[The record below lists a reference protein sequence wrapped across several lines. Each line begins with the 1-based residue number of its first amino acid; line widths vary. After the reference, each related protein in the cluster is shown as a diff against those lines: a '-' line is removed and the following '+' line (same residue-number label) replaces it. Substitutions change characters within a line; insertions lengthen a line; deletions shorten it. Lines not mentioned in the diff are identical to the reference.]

1 MTSKIGV
8 DVSRIDALDKVT
20 GQALFPADLM
30 SSDMLYM
37 KILFAGRP
45 HARVRSIDVSKA
57 ESFPG
62 VIAIFTAS
70 DVPVNEYGLINC
82 DQPVLV
88 GPGSNKKGADIARFV
103 GDQIALVVAETEEAA
118 IKARDHIL
126 VDWVDLPVVTDPY
139 KAMKPDAPM
148 LFEYRES
155 NIIKHNKVRAGDVE
169 SAWKNCEVIVESIYQ
184 TPWQEHAY
192 LQPEAGISYIDSD
205 GRITV
210 EVAGQWVHEE
220 QKQIA
225 HALGLTVDQVRVI
238 HPAIGGA
245 FGGREDVSVQ
255 IVLALAAW
263 HLHQRGIS
271 RPVKIVWSRE
281 ESIVGHHKRHPYNI
295 HAKWGAASDG
305 SILAAEVKM
314 VADAG
319 AYEYTSAKVLGNATL
334 QSTGPYDIPNVSVD
348 AYAVYTNNVPSGAFR
363 GFGGPQ
369 GAFAAESQVN
379 KLAHKLGID
388 VVEMRR
394 RNLIDDGSIG
404 QFKSVYP
411 EGVTIRQVVEEC
423 ADRSN
428 WPITKVDNSLPSNI
442 RKGYG
447 FACALKNVGFS
458 FGFPEECWAKVELH
472 GGSEIERVVL
482 HHAGAECGQGAHTV
496 FVQMT
501 AEACGVPI
509 ERIQLEAAD
518 SASTKNSGSA
528 SASRLTFMAGNSI
541 RGAVDLALKNWQS
554 EERPAIGEYKFVP
567 RQTTAL
573 DTETGECDPN
583 ITYGYV
589 AQRVIVEVDIETG
602 HIRVVDVMSVDDVG
616 RAINPIQVAGQIEGA
631 IVQAHGYTLLENLV
645 SQDGYIETAH
655 FSNYLIPTS
664 LDVPERVEAV
674 ILEYSDPQGP
684 WGLRGVAEMPFLPYA
699 PALIAAV
706 HDATGVWFDEFP
718 LIPERVLRGLN
729 HSIYAE

>member
-8 DVSRIDALDKVT
+8 DITRIDALDKVT
-20 GQALFPADLM
+20 GKALFPADLM
-30 SSDMLYM
+30 SPDMLHM

-57 ESFPG
+57 ESYPG
-62 VIAIFTAS
+62 VVAIFTAS
-70 DVPVNEYGLINC
+70 DVPVNEYGLINA

-88 GPGSNKKGADIARFV
+88 GPDSNKEGADIARFV
-103 GDQIALVVAETEEAA
+103 GDQLALVVAETEEAA
-118 IKARDHIL
+118 IKARELIL
-126 VDWVDLPVVTDPY
+126 VNWTDLPVVTDPY
-139 KAMKPDAPM
+139 KAMKSDSPV
-148 LFEYRES
+148 LFESRDS
-155 NIIKHNKVRAGDVE
+155 NIIKHNRIRAGDIT
-169 SAWKNCEVIVESIYQ
+169 SAWKSCEVIVESVYR

-225 HALGLTVDQVRVI
+225 HALGIPIDQVRVI

-255 IVLALAAW
+255 IVLALAVW
-263 HLHQRGIS
+263 HLHQRGIK

-295 HAKWGAASDG
+295 YAKWGASSDG
-305 SILAAEVKM
+305 RILAAEVEM

-379 KLAHKLGID
+379 KLAQKLGLD
-388 VVEMRR
+388 VIEMRR
-394 RNLIDDGSIG
+394 RNLIGEGSVG
-404 QFKSVYP
+404 QFNAVYP

-423 ADRSN
+423 AARSN
-428 WPITKVDNSLPSNI
+428 WPITQSDNSLPTNI
-442 RKGYG
+442 RRGYG

-496 FVQMT
+496 FVQMA

-509 ERIQLEAAD
+509 ECIQLEAAD
-518 SASTKNSGSA
+518 SALTKNSGSA
-528 SASRLTFMAGNSI
+528 SASRMTFMAGNSI
-541 RGAVDLALKNWQS
+541 RGAVDLALENWKS

-573 DTETGECDPN
+573 DAETGECDPN

-589 AQRVIVEVDIETG
+589 AQRVVVEVDIETG

-631 IVQAHGYTLLENLV
+631 VVQAHGYTLLENLI
-645 SQDGYIETAH
+645 SRDGYIETAH

-674 ILEYSDPQGP
+674 ILEYADPQGP

-699 PALIAAV
+699 PAIIAAV
-706 HDATGVWFDEFP
+706 NDATGIWFDEFP
-718 LIPERVLRGLN
+718 LIPERVLRGLD
-729 HSIYAE
+729 HSEYG

>member
-20 GQALFPADLM
+20 GKALFPADLM
-30 SSDMLYM
+30 SSDMLHM

-45 HARVRSIDVSKA
+45 HARVRSIDVGKA
-57 ESFPG
+57 ESCPG
-62 VIAIFTAS
+62 VIAILTAS

-118 IKARDHIL
+118 IKARDDIL
-126 VDWVDLPVVTDPY
+126 VDWADLPVITDPY
-139 KAMKPDAPM
+139 EAMKPDAPM
-148 LFEYRES
+148 LFESRDS

-169 SAWKNCEVIVESIYQ
+169 GAWKNCEVIVESIYH

-281 ESIVGHHKRHPYNI
+281 ESILGHHKRHPYNI

-379 KLAHKLGID
+379 KLADKLGID

-394 RNLIDDGSIG
+394 RNLISDGSIG
-404 QFKSVYP
+404 QFNSVYP

-428 WPITKVDNSLPSNI
+428 WPITQVDNSLPSNI

-509 ERIQLEAAD
+509 ECIQLEAAD
-518 SASTKNSGSA
+518 
-528 SASRLTFMAGNSI
+528 
-541 RGAVDLALKNWQS
+541 
-554 EERPAIGEYKFVP
+554 
-567 RQTTAL
+567 
-573 DTETGECDPN
+573 
-583 ITYGYV
+583 
-589 AQRVIVEVDIETG
+589 
-602 HIRVVDVMSVDDVG
+602 
-616 RAINPIQVAGQIEGA
+616 
-631 IVQAHGYTLLENLV
+631 
-645 SQDGYIETAH
+645 
-655 FSNYLIPTS
+655 
-664 LDVPERVEAV
+664 
-674 ILEYSDPQGP
+674 
-684 WGLRGVAEMPFLPYA
+684 
-699 PALIAAV
+699 
-706 HDATGVWFDEFP
+706 
-718 LIPERVLRGLN
+718 
-729 HSIYAE
+729 

>member
-8 DVSRIDALDKVT
+8 DIARIDALDKVT
-20 GQALFPADLM
+20 GKALFPADLM

-45 HARVRSIDVSKA
+45 HARVRSIDVTKA
-57 ESFPG
+57 ESCPG
-62 VIAIFTAS
+62 VVAVFTAS
-70 DVPVNEYGLINC
+70 DVPVNEYGLINS

-118 IKARDHIL
+118 VEARDLIL
-126 VDWVDLPVVTDPY
+126 VDWTDLPVVTDPY

-148 LFEYRES
+148 LFESRDS
-155 NIIKHNKVRAGDVE
+155 NIIKHNRIRTGDVG
-169 SAWKNCEVIVESIYQ
+169 SAWKNCEVIVESVYR

-225 HALGLTVDQVRVI
+225 HALGLAIDQVRVI

-245 FGGREDVSVQ
+245 FGGREDISVQ

-263 HLHQRGIS
+263 HLHQRGIK
-271 RPVKIVWSRE
+271 RPIKIVWSRE
-281 ESIVGHHKRHPYNI
+281 ESILGHHKRHPYNI

-305 SILAAEVKM
+305 RILAAEVEM

-379 KLAHKLGID
+379 KLANKLGID

-394 RNLIDDGSIG
+394 RNLISDGSVG
-404 QFKSVYP
+404 QFNSVYP

-428 WPITKVDNSLPSNI
+428 WPITQVDNSLPLNI
-442 RKGYG
+442 RRGHG

-496 FVQMT
+496 FVQMV

-509 ERIQLEAAD
+509 ECVQLEAAD
-518 SASTKNSGSA
+518 SALTKNSGSA

-541 RGAVDLALKNWQS
+541 RGAVDLALANWKS

-631 IVQAHGYTLLENLV
+631 VVQAHGYTLLENLV
-645 SQDGYIETAH
+645 SRDGYIETAH

-674 ILEYSDPQGP
+674 ILEYEDPQGP

-699 PALIAAV
+699 PAIIAAV
-706 HDATGVWFDEFP
+706 NDATEIWFDEFP

-729 HSIYAE
+729 HSAYG

>member
-20 GQALFPADLM
+20 GKAVFPADLM
-30 SSDMLYM
+30 SSDMLHM

-45 HARVRSIDVSKA
+45 HARVRSIDVGKA
-57 ESFPG
+57 ESCPG
-62 VIAIFTAS
+62 VIAILTAS

-118 IKARDHIL
+118 IKARDDIL
-126 VDWVDLPVVTDPY
+126 VDWADLPVITDPY
-139 KAMKPDAPM
+139 EAMKPDAPM
-148 LFEYRES
+148 LFESRDS

-169 SAWKNCEVIVESIYQ
+169 GAWKNCEVIVESIYH

-281 ESIVGHHKRHPYNI
+281 ESILGHHKRHPYNI

-379 KLAHKLGID
+379 KLADKLGID

-394 RNLIDDGSIG
+394 RNLISDGSIG

-428 WPITKVDNSLPSNI
+428 WPITQVDNSLPSNI

-509 ERIQLEAAD
+509 ECIQLEAAD
-518 SASTKNSGSA
+518 SALTKNSGSA

-541 RGAVDLALKNWQS
+541 RGAVDLALENWQS

-573 DTETGECDPN
+573 DTETGD
-583 ITYGYV
+583 
-589 AQRVIVEVDIETG
+589 AA
-602 HIRVVDVMSVDDVG
+602 
-616 RAINPIQVAGQIEGA
+616 AICIA
-631 IVQAHGYTLLENLV
+631 ISLLN
-645 SQDGYIETAH
+645 S
-655 FSNYLIPTS
+655 
-664 LDVPERVEAV
+664 
-674 ILEYSDPQGP
+674 
-684 WGLRGVAEMPFLPYA
+684 
-699 PALIAAV
+699 
-706 HDATGVWFDEFP
+706 
-718 LIPERVLRGLN
+718 
-729 HSIYAE
+729 

>member
-1 MTSKIGV
+1 
-8 DVSRIDALDKVT
+8 
-20 GQALFPADLM
+20 
-30 SSDMLYM
+30 
-37 KILFAGRP
+37 
-45 HARVRSIDVSKA
+45 
-57 ESFPG
+57 
-62 VIAIFTAS
+62 
-70 DVPVNEYGLINC
+70 
-82 DQPVLV
+82 
-88 GPGSNKKGADIARFV
+88 
-103 GDQIALVVAETEEAA
+103 
-118 IKARDHIL
+118 
-126 VDWVDLPVVTDPY
+126 
-139 KAMKPDAPM
+139 M
-148 LFEYRES
+148 LFESRDS

-169 SAWKNCEVIVESIYQ
+169 GAWKNCEVIVESIYH

-281 ESIVGHHKRHPYNI
+281 ESILGHHKRHPYNI

-379 KLAHKLGID
+379 KLADKLGID

-394 RNLIDDGSIG
+394 RNLISDGSIG

-428 WPITKVDNSLPSNI
+428 WPITQVDNSLPSNI

-509 ERIQLEAAD
+509 ECIQLEAAD
-518 SASTKNSGSA
+518 SALTKNSGSA

-541 RGAVDLALKNWQS
+541 RGAVDLALENWQS

-631 IVQAHGYTLLENLV
+631 VVQAHGYTLLENLV
-645 SQDGYIETAH
+645 SRDGYIETAQ

-706 HDATGVWFDEFP
+706 HDATGIWFDEFP
-718 LIPERVLRGLN
+718 LIPERVLRGID
-729 HSIYAE
+729 HSVYGE

>member
-57 ESFPG
+57 ESCPG

-118 IKARDHIL
+118 IKARDDIL
-126 VDWVDLPVVTDPY
+126 VDWVDLPVITDPY
-139 KAMKPDAPM
+139 EAMKPDAPM
-148 LFEYRES
+148 LFESRDS

-169 SAWKNCEVIVESIYQ
+169 SAWKNCEVIVESIYH

-428 WPITKVDNSLPSNI
+428 WPITKGDNSLPSNI

-602 HIRVVDVMSVDDVG
+602 HVRVVDVMSVDDVG

>member
-20 GQALFPADLM
+20 GKALFPADLM
-30 SSDMLYM
+30 SSDMLHM

-45 HARVRSIDVSKA
+45 HARVRSIDVGKA
-57 ESFPG
+57 ESCPG
-62 VIAIFTAS
+62 VIAILTAS

-88 GPGSNKKGADIARFV
+88 GPGSNKKGADTARFV

-118 IKARDHIL
+118 IKARDDIL
-126 VDWVDLPVVTDPY
+126 VDWADLPVITDPY
-139 KAMKPDAPM
+139 EAMKPDAPM
-148 LFEYRES
+148 LFESRDS
-155 NIIKHNKVRAGDVE
+155 NIIKHNKIRAGDVE
-169 SAWKNCEVIVESIYQ
+169 GAWKNCEVIVESIYH

-255 IVLALAAW
+255 IVLALASW
-263 HLHQRGIS
+263 HLHERGIS

-281 ESIVGHHKRHPYNI
+281 ESILGHHKRHPYNI

-379 KLAHKLGID
+379 KLADKLGID

-394 RNLIDDGSIG
+394 RNLISDGSIG

-428 WPITKVDNSLPSNI
+428 WPITQVDNSLPSNI

-509 ERIQLEAAD
+509 ECIQLEAAD
-518 SASTKNSGSA
+518 SALTKNSGSA

-541 RGAVDLALKNWQS
+541 RGAVDLALENWQS

-631 IVQAHGYTLLENLV
+631 VVQAHGYTLLENLV
-645 SQDGYIETAH
+645 SRDGYIETAQ

-706 HDATGVWFDEFP
+706 HDATGIWFDEFP
-718 LIPERVLRGLN
+718 LIPERVLRGID
-729 HSIYAE
+729 HSVYGE

>member
-8 DVSRIDALDKVT
+8 DITRIDALDKVT
-20 GQALFPADLM
+20 GKALFPADLM
-30 SSDMLYM
+30 SSDMLHM

-57 ESFPG
+57 ESYPG
-62 VIAIFTAS
+62 VVAIFTAS
-70 DVPVNEYGLINC
+70 DVPVNEYGLINA

-88 GPGSNKKGADIARFV
+88 GPDSNKEGADIARFV
-103 GDQIALVVAETEEAA
+103 GDQLALVVAETEEAA
-118 IKARDHIL
+118 IKARELIL
-126 VDWVDLPVVTDPY
+126 VNWTDLPVVTDPY
-139 KAMKPDAPM
+139 KAMKSDSPV
-148 LFEYRES
+148 LFESRDS
-155 NIIKHNKVRAGDVE
+155 NIIKHNRIRAGDIT
-169 SAWKNCEVIVESIYQ
+169 SAWKSCEVIVESVYR

-225 HALGLTVDQVRVI
+225 HALGIPIDQVRVI

-255 IVLALAAW
+255 IVLALAVW
-263 HLHQRGIS
+263 HLHQRGIK

-295 HAKWGAASDG
+295 YAKWGASSDG
-305 SILAAEVKM
+305 RILAAEVEM

-379 KLAHKLGID
+379 KLAQKLGLD
-388 VVEMRR
+388 VIEMRR
-394 RNLIDDGSIG
+394 RNLIGEGSVG
-404 QFKSVYP
+404 QFNAVYP

-423 ADRSN
+423 AARSN
-428 WPITKVDNSLPSNI
+428 WPITQSDNSLPTNI
-442 RKGYG
+442 RRGYG

-496 FVQMT
+496 FVQMA

-509 ERIQLEAAD
+509 ECIQLEAAD
-518 SASTKNSGSA
+518 SALTKNSGSA
-528 SASRLTFMAGNSI
+528 SASRMTFMAGNSI
-541 RGAVDLALKNWQS
+541 RGAVDLALENWKS

-573 DTETGECDPN
+573 DAETGECDPN

-589 AQRVIVEVDIETG
+589 AQRVVVEVDIETG

-631 IVQAHGYTLLENLV
+631 VVQAHGYTLLENLI
-645 SQDGYIETAH
+645 SRDGYIETAH

-674 ILEYSDPQGP
+674 ILEYADPQGP

-699 PALIAAV
+699 PAIIAAV
-706 HDATGVWFDEFP
+706 NDATGIWFDEFP
-718 LIPERVLRGLN
+718 LIPERVLRGLD
-729 HSIYAE
+729 HSEYG

>member
-20 GQALFPADLM
+20 GKALFPADLM
-30 SSDMLYM
+30 SSDMLHM

-45 HARVRSIDVSKA
+45 HARVRSIDVGKA
-57 ESFPG
+57 ESCPG
-62 VIAIFTAS
+62 VIAILTAS

-88 GPGSNKKGADIARFV
+88 GPGSNKKGADTARFV

-118 IKARDHIL
+118 IKARDDIL
-126 VDWVDLPVVTDPY
+126 VDWVDLPVITDPY
-139 KAMKPDAPM
+139 EAMKPDAPM
-148 LFEYRES
+148 LFESRDS
-155 NIIKHNKVRAGDVE
+155 NIIKHNKIRAGDVE
-169 SAWKNCEVIVESIYQ
+169 GAWKNCEVIVESIYH

-255 IVLALAAW
+255 IVLALASW
-263 HLHQRGIS
+263 HLHERGIS

-281 ESIVGHHKRHPYNI
+281 ESILGHHKRHPYNI

-379 KLAHKLGID
+379 KLADKLGID

-394 RNLIDDGSIG
+394 RNLISDGSIG

-428 WPITKVDNSLPSNI
+428 WPITQVDNSLPSNI

-509 ERIQLEAAD
+509 ECIQLEAAD
-518 SASTKNSGSA
+518 SALTKNSGSA

-541 RGAVDLALKNWQS
+541 RGAVDLALENWQS

-631 IVQAHGYTLLENLV
+631 VVQAHGYTLLENLV
-645 SQDGYIETAH
+645 SRDGYIETAQ

-706 HDATGVWFDEFP
+706 HDATGIWFDEFP
-718 LIPERVLRGLN
+718 LIPERVLRGID
-729 HSIYAE
+729 HSVYGE

>member
-20 GQALFPADLM
+20 GKALFPADLM
-30 SSDMLYM
+30 SSDMLHM

-45 HARVRSIDVSKA
+45 HARVRSIDVGKA
-57 ESFPG
+57 ESCPG
-62 VIAIFTAS
+62 VIAILTAS

-118 IKARDHIL
+118 IKARDDIL
-126 VDWVDLPVVTDPY
+126 VDWADLPVITDPY
-139 KAMKPDAPM
+139 EAMKPDAPM
-148 LFEYRES
+148 LFESRDS

-169 SAWKNCEVIVESIYQ
+169 GAWKNCEVIVESIYH

-281 ESIVGHHKRHPYNI
+281 ESILGHHKRHPYNI

-379 KLAHKLGID
+379 KLADKLGID

-394 RNLIDDGSIG
+394 RNLISDGSIG

-428 WPITKVDNSLPSNI
+428 WPITQVDNSLPSNI
-442 RKGYG
+442 RRGHG

-509 ERIQLEAAD
+509 ECIQLEAAD
-518 SASTKNSGSA
+518 SALTKNSGSA

-541 RGAVDLALKNWQS
+541 RGAVDLALENWQS

-631 IVQAHGYTLLENLV
+631 VVQAHGYTLLENLV
-645 SQDGYIETAH
+645 SRDGYIETAQ

-706 HDATGVWFDEFP
+706 HDATGIWFDEFP
-718 LIPERVLRGLN
+718 LIPERVLRGID
-729 HSIYAE
+729 HSVYGE